1 MRLPRGAQ
9 PVPAE
14 LLLEHIRKCSVT
26 HVLTVPDTVQKSLL
40 ALLAQQDVPKLLT
53 VCTEDEAVGINLG
66 LYAGNQNPMLLIQN
80 NGFYACLN
88 AVKSLS
94 LDARVPLLMLIGEFA
109 RDVSKPSTENDLRA
123 VRLLAPTLETW
134 GIPYFRL
141 EGPQDAG
148 CVCEAFERAHTE
160 RGPVAVIV
168 GAPTC

>member
-1 MRLPRGAQ
+1 MPANS
-9 PVPAE
+9 VPAG
-14 LLLEHIRKCSVT
+14 LLLEQIRRCGIT

-40 ALLAQQDVPKLLT
+40 ALLAEQTQPRLLT

-66 LYAGNQNPMLLIQN
+66 LYAGNQNPMLIIQN

-88 AVKSLS
+88 SLKALS

-109 RDVSKPSTENDLRA
+109 RDVSKLSSENALRA

-134 GIPYFRL
+134 GIPYYRL
-141 EGPQDAG
+141 ERPDEAG
-148 CVCEAFERAHTE
+148 CVSEAYQRAQAE